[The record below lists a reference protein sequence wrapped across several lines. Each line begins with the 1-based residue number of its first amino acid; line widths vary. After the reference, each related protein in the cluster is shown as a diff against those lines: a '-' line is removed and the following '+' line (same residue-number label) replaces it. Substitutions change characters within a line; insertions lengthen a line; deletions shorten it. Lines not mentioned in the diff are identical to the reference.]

1 MASKY
6 YAVKKGKVSGI
17 YLNWNDCKAMV
28 DGYPGA
34 VYKSFKTIEEA
45 EKFINGEKIIAGE
58 KTITGMKSSG
68 ENSTYAFVDGSFN
81 KATHTYGYGGFLV
94 TDYEKYVLQG
104 ADNDAEMAT
113 MRNVAGEI
121 KGAEAAVKKA
131 IELGI
136 KELVIYYDYMGI
148 EMWATG
154 AWKRNK
160 AGTIAY
166 HEYIMS
172 VKDKIKLTFVKVKK
186 DDIKEIILHY
196 EDKYIPLEW
205 KDTRKTIPMKKVATS
220 QFHDYYEAQ
229 LQMHLICLRYFFEF
243 TDMQGEKVLNRI
255 LQFAYRIG
263 DAFQLCID
271 FIDFTIH
278 FIL

>member
-6 YAVKKGKVSGI
+6 YAVKKGKVPGI
-17 YLNWNDCKAMV
+17 YFNWNDCKAMV
-28 DGYPGA
+28 DGYQGA

-58 KTITGMKSSG
+58 KAITGMKSSG

-94 TDYEKYVLQG
+94 TDHEKYVLQG

-172 VKDKIKLTFVKVKK
+172 VKDKIKLTFVKVKGHSGVEGNEEADK
-186 DDIKEIILHY
+186 LAKQAVVIL
-196 EDKYIPLEW
+196 
-205 KDTRKTIPMKKVATS
+205 
-220 QFHDYYEAQ
+220 
-229 LQMHLICLRYFFEF
+229 
-243 TDMQGEKVLNRI
+243 
-255 LQFAYRIG
+255 
-263 DAFQLCID
+263 
-271 FIDFTIH
+271 
-278 FIL
+278 

>member
-6 YAVKKGKVSGI
+6 YAVKKGKVPGI
-17 YLNWNDCKAMV
+17 YLSWNDCKAMV
-28 DGYPGA
+28 DGYQGA

-45 EKFINGEKIIAGE
+45 EKFITGEKIIS
-58 KTITGMKSSG
+58 GMKASGKNTSESG
-68 ENSTYAFVDGSFN
+68 ETCSTYAFVDGSFN

-94 TDYEKYVLQG
+94 TDNEKYVLQG

-113 MRNVAGEI
+113 MHNVAGEI

-136 KELVIYYDYMGI
+136 KELVIYYDYRGI

-166 HEYIMS
+166 HDYIMS
-172 VKDKIKLTFVKVKK
+172 VREEIKLTFVKVKGHSGVEGNEEADK
-186 DDIKEIILHY
+186 LAKQAVGIL
-196 EDKYIPLEW
+196 
-205 KDTRKTIPMKKVATS
+205 
-220 QFHDYYEAQ
+220 
-229 LQMHLICLRYFFEF
+229 
-243 TDMQGEKVLNRI
+243 
-255 LQFAYRIG
+255 
-263 DAFQLCID
+263 
-271 FIDFTIH
+271 
-278 FIL
+278 

>member
-6 YAVKKGKVSGI
+6 YAVKKGKVPGI

-45 EKFINGEKIIAGE
+45 EKFITGEKIIS
-58 KTITGMKSSG
+58 GMKASGKNTSESG
-68 ENSTYAFVDGSFN
+68 ETCSTYAFVDGSFN

-94 TDYEKYVLQG
+94 TDNEKYVLQG

-113 MRNVAGEI
+113 MHNVAGEI

-136 KELVIYYDYMGI
+136 KELVIYYDYRGI

-166 HEYIMS
+166 HDYIMS
-172 VKDKIKLTFVKVKK
+172 VRGQIKLTFVKVKGHSGVEGNEEADK
-186 DDIKEIILHY
+186 LAKQAVGIL
-196 EDKYIPLEW
+196 
-205 KDTRKTIPMKKVATS
+205 
-220 QFHDYYEAQ
+220 
-229 LQMHLICLRYFFEF
+229 
-243 TDMQGEKVLNRI
+243 
-255 LQFAYRIG
+255 
-263 DAFQLCID
+263 
-271 FIDFTIH
+271 
-278 FIL
+278 

>member
-6 YAVKKGKVSGI
+6 YAVKKGKVPGI
-17 YLNWNDCKAMV
+17 YLSWNDCKAMV

-45 EKFINGEKIIAGE
+45 EKFITGEKIISGLKASGKNTSE
-58 KTITGMKSSG
+58 SG
-68 ENSTYAFVDGSFN
+68 ETCSTYAFVDGSFN
-81 KATHTYGYGGFLV
+81 KVTHTYGYGGFLV
-94 TDYEKYVLQG
+94 TDNEKYVLQG

-121 KGAEAAVKKA
+121 KGAEAAEKKA

-136 KELVIYYDYMGI
+136 KEHVIYYDYMGI

-166 HEYIMS
+166 HDYIMS
-172 VKDKIKLTFVKVKK
+172 VREQIKLTFVKVKGHSGVEGNEEADK
-186 DDIKEIILHY
+186 LAKQAVGIL
-196 EDKYIPLEW
+196 
-205 KDTRKTIPMKKVATS
+205 
-220 QFHDYYEAQ
+220 
-229 LQMHLICLRYFFEF
+229 
-243 TDMQGEKVLNRI
+243 
-255 LQFAYRIG
+255 
-263 DAFQLCID
+263 
-271 FIDFTIH
+271 
-278 FIL
+278 

>member
-6 YAVKKGKVSGI
+6 YAVKKGKVPGI

-28 DGYPGA
+28 DGYQGA

-45 EKFINGEKIIAGE
+45 EKFITGEKIIS
-58 KTITGMKSSG
+58 GMKASGKNTSESG
-68 ENSTYAFVDGSFN
+68 ETCSTYAFVDGSFN

-94 TDYEKYVLQG
+94 TDNEKYVLQG

-166 HEYIMS
+166 HDYIMS
-172 VKDKIKLTFVKVKK
+172 VSEQIKLTFVKVKGHSGVEGNEEADK
-186 DDIKEIILHY
+186 LAKQAVGIL
-196 EDKYIPLEW
+196 
-205 KDTRKTIPMKKVATS
+205 
-220 QFHDYYEAQ
+220 
-229 LQMHLICLRYFFEF
+229 
-243 TDMQGEKVLNRI
+243 
-255 LQFAYRIG
+255 
-263 DAFQLCID
+263 
-271 FIDFTIH
+271 
-278 FIL
+278 

>member
-6 YAVKKGKVSGI
+6 YAVKKGKVPGI
-17 YLNWNDCKAMV
+17 YLSWNDCKAMV

-45 EKFINGEKIIAGE
+45 EKFITGEKIISGLKASGKNTSE
-58 KTITGMKSSG
+58 SG
-68 ENSTYAFVDGSFN
+68 ETCSTYAFVDGSFN
-81 KATHTYGYGGFLV
+81 KVTHTYGYGGFLV
-94 TDYEKYVLQG
+94 TDNEKYVLQG

-166 HEYIMS
+166 HDYIMS
-172 VKDKIKLTFVKVKK
+172 VREQIKLTFVKVKGHSGVEGNEEADK
-186 DDIKEIILHY
+186 LAKQAVGIL
-196 EDKYIPLEW
+196 
-205 KDTRKTIPMKKVATS
+205 
-220 QFHDYYEAQ
+220 
-229 LQMHLICLRYFFEF
+229 
-243 TDMQGEKVLNRI
+243 
-255 LQFAYRIG
+255 
-263 DAFQLCID
+263 
-271 FIDFTIH
+271 
-278 FIL
+278 

>member
-6 YAVKKGKVSGI
+6 YAVKKGKVPGI
-17 YLNWNDCKAMV
+17 YLSWNDCKAMV

-45 EKFINGEKIIAGE
+45 EKFITGEKIIS
-58 KTITGMKSSG
+58 GMKASGKNTSESG
-68 ENSTYAFVDGSFN
+68 ETCSTYAFVDGSFN
-81 KATHTYGYGGFLV
+81 KVTHTYGYGGFLV
-94 TDYEKYVLQG
+94 TDNEKYVLQG

-166 HEYIMS
+166 HDYIMS
-172 VKDKIKLTFVKVKK
+172 VREQIKLTFVKVKGHSGVEGNEEADK
-186 DDIKEIILHY
+186 LAKQAVGIL
-196 EDKYIPLEW
+196 
-205 KDTRKTIPMKKVATS
+205 
-220 QFHDYYEAQ
+220 
-229 LQMHLICLRYFFEF
+229 
-243 TDMQGEKVLNRI
+243 
-255 LQFAYRIG
+255 
-263 DAFQLCID
+263 
-271 FIDFTIH
+271 
-278 FIL
+278 